1 MDEPVTGSGSG
12 GPLAHVTWWRGR
24 QYIETHVRGALG
36 IVKYGCG
43 DLRFL
48 HQEYLRWRGVHGAYP
63 GFSDDPL
70 DGFRHLRDDL
80 LGPAA
85 DVLTLT
91 DEDFSR
97 VAAGVAAMSPPRLP

>member
-1 MDEPVTGSGSG
+1 M
-12 GPLAHVTWWRGR
+12 ARVTWRRDR

-43 DLRFL
+43 DLGFL
-48 HQEYLRWRGVHGAYP
+48 HKDYLRWRGLHGAYP
-63 GFSDDPL
+63 GFGDNPL

-85 DVLTLT
+85 AVLALT
-91 DEDFSR
+91 DEDFAE
-97 VAAGVAAMSPPRLP
+97 VAAGIASMPPPRLP

>member
-1 MDEPVTGSGSG
+1 MAEPATGSGSG
-12 GPLAHVTWWRGR
+12 GPLARVTWRHDR

-43 DLRFL
+43 DQAFL
-48 HQEYLRWRGVHGAYP
+48 HQEYLRWRGVQGAYP

-80 LGPAA
+80 LGPAEGLLA
-85 DVLTLT
+85 LT
-91 DEDFSR
+91 DEDFTS
-97 VAAGVAAMSPPRLP
+97 VATGVAAMSPPRLP